1 MNHKILAPFL
11 PSLVAT
17 QTLLYFPFSTR
28 VKSFVHN
35 LPNDKLAQPVLYSA
49 SIGKYH
55 RENLYSTTSKQNRI
69 CYFRLYSKR
78 KDGTNNDLLNTLF
91 SPFDIFWKVISFPIG
106 GGRGRGRGD
115 GSSNTS
121 TPLLYPL
128 TILLF
133 NIIFN
138 NTTSIILDAFVGIFY
153 LFIRQ
158 INISFGDE
166 DLNDEVETELLQQPR
181 ILDALVLFA
190 SITTAL
196 LISPNGF
203 QIREMGGAPVEYL
216 LVAAIVVLVSWL
228 SFFFSPNNYGSD
240 RQDDDVDPSQ
250 RLLELWDEKFEDK
263 SK

>member
-11 PSLVAT
+11 PRLVAT
-17 QTLLYFPFSTR
+17 QILLYFPFSTR
-28 VKSFVHN
+28 VTSFVYN
-35 LPNDKLAQPVLYSA
+35 LPNDKLAQPVLYST

-69 CYFRLYSKR
+69 RSSRLYSKR
-78 KDGTNNDLLNTLF
+78 KHGTNNDLLNTLF
-91 SPFDIFWKVISFPIG
+91 SPFDILWKVISFPIG
-106 GGRGRGRGD
+106 GGGRGRGD

-138 NTTSIILDAFVGIFY
+138 NTTSIILDTFVGIFY

-158 INISFGDE
+158 INISLGDE
-166 DLNDEVETELLQQPR
+166 DLYDKVETELLQQPR

-203 QIREMGGAPVEYL
+203 QTREMGAPVEYIA
-216 LVAAIVVLVSWL
+216 VAAIVVLVSWL
-228 SFFFSPNNYGSD
+228 GFFFSPNNYGSNQ
-240 RQDDDVDPSQ
+240 QDNEVDPSQ
-250 RLLELWDEKFEDK
+250 RLLELWDEKFKDK